1 MPKNSAFSFMMNFVQ
16 EYLDGQRSRLD
27 FDLDFSHYLI
37 KFYGKMERADAEL
50 AECFNF
56 YLAEEGF
63 DQAQDLSDSQHKKL
77 IRKQFN
83 EFKAAMEDGLF

>member
-1 MPKNSAFSFMMNFVQ
+1 MPKNNAFAFMMSFVQ

-27 FDLDFSHYLI
+27 FNLDFSHYLI
-37 KFYGKMERADAEL
+37 KHYGKMERADAEL

>member
-1 MPKNSAFSFMMNFVQ
+1 MPKNSAFAFMMNYVQ
-16 EYLDGQRSRLD
+16 EYLDGQRSRMD
-27 FDLDFSHYLI
+27 FDLDFSHYMI
-37 KFYGKMERADAEL
+37 KYYGRMERADAEL

-63 DQAQDLSDSQHKKL
+63 DQAQDLSDGQHKKL